1 MMHLADAYYRKEVD
15 SKDITARSMI
25 TMRSIDYPGSNQTIE
40 DLNVII
46 GLTNLQAPA
55 SSLP

>member
-1 MMHLADAYYRKEVD
+1 
-15 SKDITARSMI
+15 MI

-55 SSLP
+55 PSVP